1 MPDEA
6 DLFALE
12 MLAYLPWVY
21 WLKMLQAHT
30 EFMEDM
36 CP

>member
-6 DLFALE
+6 QLFTFE
-12 MLAYLPWVY
+12 MLALLPYVY